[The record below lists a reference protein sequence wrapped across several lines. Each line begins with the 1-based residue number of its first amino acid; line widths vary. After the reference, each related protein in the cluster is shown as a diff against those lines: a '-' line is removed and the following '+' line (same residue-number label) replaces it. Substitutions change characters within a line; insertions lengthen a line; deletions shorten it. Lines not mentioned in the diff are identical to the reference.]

1 MANKDELD
9 GKIDISALIDT
20 NEDFGITYDVSP
32 SYTVDVG
39 QGNSTTITLD
49 TSWSGDNVTV
59 DFGDSN
65 WGYNQ
70 NFIDKMPD
78 IHRVDSM
85 CKEYP
90 ALAKVFENFKTI
102 YKMCEQDYKGKLKER
117 GLDDDIPI

>member
-32 SYTVDVG
+32 SYTVDIG

-49 TSWSGDNVTV
+49 TTWTGDTV
-59 DFGDSN
+59 SFNSDYSFN
-65 WGYNQ
+65 YNQ
-70 NFIDKMPD
+70 DFIDTMPS

-117 GLDDDIPI
+117 GLDDDIPF

>member
-1 MANKDELD
+1 MANKD
-9 GKIDISALIDT
+9 KQIDISALIDT

-32 SYTVDVG
+32 SYTVDIG

-49 TSWSGDNVTV
+49 TTWSGDTV
-59 DFGDSN
+59 SVNSDYSFN
-65 WGYNQ
+65 YNQ
-70 NFIDKMPD
+70 NFIDTMPS

-117 GLDDDIPI
+117 GLDDDIPF